1 MKGFATRAGIALI
14 VLTALLALPIAET
27 ASPVEAKRRA
37 KTATRTFRHA
47 TAIELPIAPTPP
59 VSASLYPAPIQ
70 VSGLKGKV
78 RDVNLRLKSLEHTFP
93 EDIQALLVGP
103 DGQTAI
109 VMADVG
115 KEFDVSGVTLMLD
128 DEAQA
133 SLPFTTQLRSGRFR
147 PTNRLGNPIAFN
159 APAPAAGASAA
170 LSVFDGANP
179 NGTWRLFV
187 QDAAAAFD
195 DGSFAGGWEIEIT
208 VKAKKTRRR

>member
-1 MKGFATRAGIALI
+1 MKGFISRAGITLL
-14 VLTALLALPIAET
+14 VLAALLALPMAET

-37 KTATRTFRHA
+37 KTVTRTFRNA

-59 VSASLYPAPIQ
+59 VSASLYPAPIA

-78 RDVNLRLKSLEHTFP
+78 RDVNVRLNGLEHTFP
-93 EDIQALLVGP
+93 EDIQVLLVGP

-115 KEFDVSGVTLMLD
+115 KEFDVSGVTLTLD
-128 DEAQA
+128 DEAKA
-133 SLPFTTQLRSGRFR
+133 SLPFNAQLGSGTFR

-159 APAPAAGASAA
+159 APAPTAGGNAA
-170 LSVFDGANP
+170 LSVFDGSDP

-195 DGSFAGGWEIEIT
+195 DGAFAGGWEIEVT
-208 VKAKKTRRR
+208 VKAKKTEKR

>member
-1 MKGFATRAGIALI
+1 MKGFASRAGIALI
-14 VLTALLALPIAET
+14 VVAALLALPIAET

-37 KTATRTFRHA
+37 KTVTRTFRNA

-70 VSGLKGKV
+70 VSGLKGTI
-78 RDVNLRLKSLEHTFP
+78 RDVNVRLNALEHTYP

-115 KEFDVSGVTLMLD
+115 KEFDVSGVTLTLD
-128 DEAQA
+128 DEAET
-133 SLPFTTQLRSGRFR
+133 SLPFNAQLQSGSFR
-147 PTNRLGNPIAFN
+147 PTNRLGSPIPFN
-159 APAPAAGASAA
+159 APAPAAGGGAA
-170 LSVFDGANP
+170 LSAFDGSDP

-195 DGSFAGGWEIEIT
+195 DGSFAGGWEIELT
-208 VKAKKTRRR
+208 VKGKKKRRR